1 MSDNKTFSMPRVI
14 FADERDESLIP
25 PGVIMA
31 IALQQAG
38 YKIKPFV
45 VGIDEHLTALLYV
58 LFGEPATVL
67 DSRLLE
73 NVHRLKQL
81 FVTAAREDRLNILF
95 ASLGSCSEEKIKVN
109 PVLASVAEQLKCPII
124 PVFFSSGSSATTARR
139 VLEFARQLPNSVSN
153 LINAVAFSS
162 VLNPREYQLL
172 EISVGR
178 DLPWTA
184 LGYIP
189 GFIFKQKPDFL
200 SIVGQLSGNRSLLS
214 LKTAAA
220 RLIAMERQIEWEV
233 VVAHARG
240 AAQLNVEMLEFD
252 MSYRS
257 DKRKV
262 GVVHHPALTLGG
274 DNNEKLLVALGY
286 DVISLPYDEI
296 TNYSDLDF
304 IYVPHGIGYVFMKDL
319 VENRSLAKAFSSV
332 LVKGKLLIEG
342 GSSPIF
348 GESFFLSNGDQI
360 RGLSFFP
367 FKGYYAESSGP
378 CHRVN
383 IEHISSEKGPGK
395 SLSGYWPT
403 WVKLEVKGFNCMPT
417 WIVKQEG
424 SQAPMEDGWVYGNA
438 SAFAVKPEF
447 WSNPEIMPKMFS

>member
-45 VGIDEHLTALLYV
+45 VGIDEYLTALLYV

-139 VLEFARQLPNSVSN
+139 VLEFAR
-153 LINAVAFSS
+153 
-162 VLNPREYQLL
+162 
-172 EISVGR
+172 R

-367 FKGYYAESSGP
+367 FFQGLLCRELRS
-378 CHRVN
+378 
-383 IEHISSEKGPGK
+383 
-395 SLSGYWPT
+395 
-403 WVKLEVKGFNCMPT
+403 MP
-417 WIVKQEG
+417 
-424 SQAPMEDGWVYGNA
+424 
-438 SAFAVKPEF
+438 
-447 WSNPEIMPKMFS
+447 